1 MTPAQDYSSN
11 TRSTVL
17 SVNKFPMTKQKTDWV
32 VVATSGKAVDGR
44 DIEEKWL
51 TDAAEV
57 YNAEEYTA
65 MLWPY
70 HADPGWRAFTN
81 NYGTIEEL
89 KTEKF
94 GDRIQ
99 LKARIVPNRFLLEAN
114 KAGQKLFTS
123 VEISDDYIGTGKF
136 WLSGIAVTDTPAS
149 INTTRLHFSQGNAV
163 RMGNAETLNFT
174 LQPDDEQAKRGFFSR
189 FFTSSPHKQEEAPM
203 NQEQFNQMMSA
214 IQQTGDRLDRLE
226 NQFSQLSAQEKSE
239 PDAEKTTNAQ
249 DNTQKTEGTEATF
262 TQSEEQLQK
271 MFSTIVNIAQKVENL
286 ETAFSELSREATT
299 IPGRAPETNTFKL
312 I

>member
-1 MTPAQDYSSN
+1 
-11 TRSTVL
+11 
-17 SVNKFPMTKQKTDWV
+17 MTKPKTDWV

-65 MLWPY
+65 MLWPF

-89 KTEKF
+89 KAEKF

-114 KAGQKLFTS
+114 EAGQKLFTS
-123 VEISDDYIGTGKF
+123 VEIQDDYMGTGKF
-136 WLSGIAVTDTPAS
+136 WLGGIAVTDTPAS
-149 INTTRLHFSQGNAV
+149 INTTRLHFAQGKSG
-163 RMGNAETLNFT
+163 RMGNTEALHFT
-174 LQPDDEQAKRGFFSR
+174 LQADDEQAKRGFFAR
-189 FFTSSPHKQEEAPM
+189 FFTSSHHKQEEAPM

-226 NQFSQLSAQEKSE
+226 NAFSQLSQEKQE
-239 PDAEKTTNAQ
+239 PAAEKPAEPAADTQNA
-249 DNTQKTEGTEATF
+249 EGSQNTF
-262 TQSEEQLQK
+262 TLPDTQMQK
-271 MFSTIVNIAQKVENL
+271 MFSTIESISRKVDNL
-286 ETAFSELSREATT
+286 EAAFSELSRETT
-299 IPGRAPETNTFKL
+299 IVPGQAPEANPFKL